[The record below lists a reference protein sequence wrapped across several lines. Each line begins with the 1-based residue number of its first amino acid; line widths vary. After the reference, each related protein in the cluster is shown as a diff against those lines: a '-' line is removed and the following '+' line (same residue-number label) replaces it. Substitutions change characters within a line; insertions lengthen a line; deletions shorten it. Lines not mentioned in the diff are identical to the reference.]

1 MFTGIINNVGKIK
14 TITKNRLIVGAESE
28 LLSQLTDGMS
38 VAVNGICLTVVS
50 FDKTSFAIEFMPETQ
65 RKTNIASL
73 QENSLVNLELPAS
86 PHTFLA
92 GHIVQGHVD
101 GTASIQEIKNKG
113 NSRLITLSAEKGLG
127 KYIVAKGSIALNGIS
142 LTIIDI
148 IDDVFTVGIIPYTWD
163 NTMLHSVAVG
173 TVVNVE
179 VDIVAKYV
187 EKLLK
192 KE

>member
-38 VAVNGICLTVVS
+38 VAVDGICLTVVS